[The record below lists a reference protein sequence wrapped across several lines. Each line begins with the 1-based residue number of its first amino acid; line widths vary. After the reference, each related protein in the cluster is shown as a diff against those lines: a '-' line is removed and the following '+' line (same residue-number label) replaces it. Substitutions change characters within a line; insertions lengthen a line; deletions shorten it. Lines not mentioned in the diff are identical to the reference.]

1 MVNELSLFISCGKN
15 VICSAFLEKRTLR
28 TGETARTIAFINSGR
43 LLPVRCVVVER
54 GVYLKVTKAW
64 VTCVSNNG
72 RHRKG
77 VFAVRGGRK
86 DFKVFFRTQETSC
99 KRCFNYGNAITGGVF
114 NINIAYSQ
122 NAVVAP
128 NLSIQRKCFAD

>member
-1 MVNELSLFISCGKN
+1 MVNKLSLFISCGKN
-15 VICSAFLEKRTLR
+15 VICSAFLEKRT
-28 TGETARTIAFINSGR
+28 GETARTVAFINSGR

-77 VFAVRGGRK
+77 VFAVRGGRE
-86 DFKVFFRTQETSC
+86 DFEAFF
-99 KRCFNYGNAITGGVF
+99 
-114 NINIAYSQ
+114 
-122 NAVVAP
+122 
-128 NLSIQRKCFAD
+128 